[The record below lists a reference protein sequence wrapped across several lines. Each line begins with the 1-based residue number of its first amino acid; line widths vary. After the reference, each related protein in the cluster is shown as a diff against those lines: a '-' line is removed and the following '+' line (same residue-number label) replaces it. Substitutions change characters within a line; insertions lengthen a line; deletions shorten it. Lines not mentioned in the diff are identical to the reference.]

1 MDGSLDNLRNI
12 KLQVNVVKN
21 EGIKVLVVGVGGYMF
36 KDEFWSIVFN
46 FSKVFIFLIFGIL
59 IMLVFDIMNLQV

>member
-1 MDGSLDNLRNI
+1 M
-12 KLQVNVVKN
+12 NVVKN

-36 KDEFWSIVFN
+36 KDEFCSIVFK

-59 IMLVFDIMNLQV
+59 IMLVFEIWNMVC